1 MKLLRKQMLLCSI
14 LFLVFTLS
22 ACSAIGQTDE
32 NNLTDS
38 ATSAEKT
45 VSVVRGTITPTVST
59 QTTIVPAVPFIIS
72 SPENGIFN
80 TAVEL
85 EEKITAGQIIG
96 TVNGKELK
104 SPVDGTIT
112 SIAPSNESVPSNYP
126 VAIVH
131 YTGFALNVEADNFL
145 STLPEYA
152 ELKAKFQVYDGVGP
166 TDMIAVVSPAADENA
181 FTGIVP
187 QEGILQCLISQT
199 VDVKSGQSATVVITA
214 TTRNDVLILP
224 LSVIAGR
231 QGTGL
236 VTVITPNGERVETKV
251 TLGVTDGANIES
263 LPEEKQYKG
272 GRTVDELLQDMA
284 EGKTLDDA
292 ETEYVKI
299 FANLKDFEKAQQ
311 KAELKNDFSEDFVKD
326 LESKGISRDELEGMQ
341 IKIESN
347 GNVTVSGIEDKEVR
361 EQVQKLVE
369 EKYSDRMYQ
378 YYTGIA
384 DSVGNLTSNT
394 WQYAT
399 DVQEVRRYLKGVT
412 GEDISLENLYLTPDG
427 KIGGLPEKAAN
438 LINKTKDNAKI
449 ERIKDALINII
460 GHNRTSGDLGIPDFT
475 SEFQFSN
482 GAFSVADSGFTV
494 DMAALDR
501 RLTPQPH
508 DNMYSDMYEYSFR
521 KVL

>member
-1 MKLLRKQMLLCSI
+1 MTLLRKQMLLCSI

-80 TAVEL
+80 SAVEL

-126 VAIVH
+126 VAIVQ

-166 TDMIAVVSPAADENA
+166 TDMIAVVSPAADENV

-187 QEGILQCLISQT
+187 QKGILQCLISQT

-251 TLGVTDGANIES
+251 TLGVTDGANIEILS
-263 LPEEKQYKG
+263 GLEEG
-272 GRTVDELLQDMA
+272 DVVSATPPN
-284 EGKTLDDA
+284 LDPR
-292 ETEYVKI
+292 
-299 FANLKDFEKAQQ
+299 
-311 KAELKNDFSEDFVKD
+311 
-326 LESKGISRDELEGMQ
+326 GI
-341 IKIESN
+341 
-347 GNVTVSGIEDKEVR
+347 
-361 EQVQKLVE
+361 
-369 EKYSDRMYQ
+369 
-378 YYTGIA
+378 
-384 DSVGNLTSNT
+384 
-394 WQYAT
+394 
-399 DVQEVRRYLKGVT
+399 
-412 GEDISLENLYLTPDG
+412 
-427 KIGGLPEKAAN
+427 
-438 LINKTKDNAKI
+438 
-449 ERIKDALINII
+449 
-460 GHNRTSGDLGIPDFT
+460 
-475 SEFQFSN
+475 
-482 GAFSVADSGFTV
+482 
-494 DMAALDR
+494 
-501 RLTPQPH
+501 
-508 DNMYSDMYEYSFR
+508 
-521 KVL
+521 

>member
-80 TAVEL
+80 SAVEL

-126 VAIVH
+126 VAIVQ

-166 TDMIAVVSPAADENA
+166 TDMIAVVSPAADKNA

-187 QEGILQCLISQT
+187 QKGILQCLISQT

-251 TLGVTDGANIES
+251 TLGVTDGANIEILS
-263 LPEEKQYKG
+263 GLEEG
-272 GRTVDELLQDMA
+272 DVVSATPPN
-284 EGKTLDDA
+284 LDPR
-292 ETEYVKI
+292 
-299 FANLKDFEKAQQ
+299 
-311 KAELKNDFSEDFVKD
+311 
-326 LESKGISRDELEGMQ
+326 GI
-341 IKIESN
+341 
-347 GNVTVSGIEDKEVR
+347 
-361 EQVQKLVE
+361 
-369 EKYSDRMYQ
+369 
-378 YYTGIA
+378 
-384 DSVGNLTSNT
+384 
-394 WQYAT
+394 
-399 DVQEVRRYLKGVT
+399 
-412 GEDISLENLYLTPDG
+412 
-427 KIGGLPEKAAN
+427 
-438 LINKTKDNAKI
+438 
-449 ERIKDALINII
+449 
-460 GHNRTSGDLGIPDFT
+460 
-475 SEFQFSN
+475 
-482 GAFSVADSGFTV
+482 
-494 DMAALDR
+494 
-501 RLTPQPH
+501 
-508 DNMYSDMYEYSFR
+508 
-521 KVL
+521 

>member
-1 MKLLRKQMLLCSI
+1 MTLLRKQMLLCSI

-59 QTTIVPAVPFIIS
+59 QTTIVPAVPFIIF

-126 VAIVH
+126 VAIVQ

-187 QEGILQCLISQT
+187 QKGILQCLISQT

-251 TLGVTDGANIES
+251 TLGVTDGANIEILS
-263 LPEEKQYKG
+263 GLEEG
-272 GRTVDELLQDMA
+272 DVVSATPPN
-284 EGKTLDDA
+284 LDPR
-292 ETEYVKI
+292 
-299 FANLKDFEKAQQ
+299 
-311 KAELKNDFSEDFVKD
+311 
-326 LESKGISRDELEGMQ
+326 GI
-341 IKIESN
+341 
-347 GNVTVSGIEDKEVR
+347 
-361 EQVQKLVE
+361 
-369 EKYSDRMYQ
+369 
-378 YYTGIA
+378 
-384 DSVGNLTSNT
+384 
-394 WQYAT
+394 
-399 DVQEVRRYLKGVT
+399 
-412 GEDISLENLYLTPDG
+412 
-427 KIGGLPEKAAN
+427 
-438 LINKTKDNAKI
+438 
-449 ERIKDALINII
+449 
-460 GHNRTSGDLGIPDFT
+460 
-475 SEFQFSN
+475 
-482 GAFSVADSGFTV
+482 
-494 DMAALDR
+494 
-501 RLTPQPH
+501 
-508 DNMYSDMYEYSFR
+508 
-521 KVL
+521 

>member
-80 TAVEL
+80 SAVEL

-126 VAIVH
+126 VAIVQ

-145 STLPEYA
+145 STLPENA
-152 ELKAKFQVYDGVGP
+152 ELRAKFQVYDGVGP

-187 QEGILQCLISQT
+187 QELILQCLISQT

-251 TLGVTDGANIES
+251 TLGVTDGANIEILS
-263 LPEEKQYKG
+263 GLEEG
-272 GRTVDELLQDMA
+272 DVVSATPPN
-284 EGKTLDDA
+284 LDPR
-292 ETEYVKI
+292 
-299 FANLKDFEKAQQ
+299 
-311 KAELKNDFSEDFVKD
+311 
-326 LESKGISRDELEGMQ
+326 GI
-341 IKIESN
+341 
-347 GNVTVSGIEDKEVR
+347 
-361 EQVQKLVE
+361 
-369 EKYSDRMYQ
+369 
-378 YYTGIA
+378 
-384 DSVGNLTSNT
+384 
-394 WQYAT
+394 
-399 DVQEVRRYLKGVT
+399 
-412 GEDISLENLYLTPDG
+412 
-427 KIGGLPEKAAN
+427 
-438 LINKTKDNAKI
+438 
-449 ERIKDALINII
+449 
-460 GHNRTSGDLGIPDFT
+460 
-475 SEFQFSN
+475 
-482 GAFSVADSGFTV
+482 
-494 DMAALDR
+494 
-501 RLTPQPH
+501 
-508 DNMYSDMYEYSFR
+508 
-521 KVL
+521 

>member
-1 MKLLRKQMLLCSI
+1 MTLLRKQMLLCSI

-80 TAVEL
+80 SAVEL

-126 VAIVH
+126 VAIVQ

-152 ELKAKFQVYDGVGP
+152 ELKAKYQVYDGVGP

-187 QEGILQCLISQT
+187 QKGILQCLISQT

-251 TLGVTDGANIES
+251 TLGVTDGANIEILS
-263 LPEEKQYKG
+263 GLEEG
-272 GRTVDELLQDMA
+272 DVVSATPPN
-284 EGKTLDDA
+284 LDPR
-292 ETEYVKI
+292 
-299 FANLKDFEKAQQ
+299 
-311 KAELKNDFSEDFVKD
+311 
-326 LESKGISRDELEGMQ
+326 GI
-341 IKIESN
+341 
-347 GNVTVSGIEDKEVR
+347 
-361 EQVQKLVE
+361 
-369 EKYSDRMYQ
+369 
-378 YYTGIA
+378 
-384 DSVGNLTSNT
+384 
-394 WQYAT
+394 
-399 DVQEVRRYLKGVT
+399 
-412 GEDISLENLYLTPDG
+412 
-427 KIGGLPEKAAN
+427 
-438 LINKTKDNAKI
+438 
-449 ERIKDALINII
+449 
-460 GHNRTSGDLGIPDFT
+460 
-475 SEFQFSN
+475 
-482 GAFSVADSGFTV
+482 
-494 DMAALDR
+494 
-501 RLTPQPH
+501 
-508 DNMYSDMYEYSFR
+508 
-521 KVL
+521 

>member
-112 SIAPSNESVPSNYP
+112 SIAPSNESVPSNYL

-251 TLGVTDGANIES
+251 TLGVTDGANIEILS
-263 LPEEKQYKG
+263 GLEEG
-272 GRTVDELLQDMA
+272 DVVSATPPN
-284 EGKTLDDA
+284 LDPR
-292 ETEYVKI
+292 
-299 FANLKDFEKAQQ
+299 
-311 KAELKNDFSEDFVKD
+311 
-326 LESKGISRDELEGMQ
+326 GI
-341 IKIESN
+341 
-347 GNVTVSGIEDKEVR
+347 
-361 EQVQKLVE
+361 
-369 EKYSDRMYQ
+369 
-378 YYTGIA
+378 
-384 DSVGNLTSNT
+384 
-394 WQYAT
+394 
-399 DVQEVRRYLKGVT
+399 
-412 GEDISLENLYLTPDG
+412 
-427 KIGGLPEKAAN
+427 
-438 LINKTKDNAKI
+438 
-449 ERIKDALINII
+449 
-460 GHNRTSGDLGIPDFT
+460 
-475 SEFQFSN
+475 
-482 GAFSVADSGFTV
+482 
-494 DMAALDR
+494 
-501 RLTPQPH
+501 
-508 DNMYSDMYEYSFR
+508 
-521 KVL
+521 

>member
-59 QTTIVPAVPFIIS
+59 QMTIVPAVPFIIS

-104 SPVDGTIT
+104 SPVDGTVT

-126 VAIVH
+126 VAIVQ

-251 TLGVTDGANIES
+251 TLGVTDGANIEILS
-263 LPEEKQYKG
+263 GLEEG
-272 GRTVDELLQDMA
+272 DVVSATPPN
-284 EGKTLDDA
+284 LDPR
-292 ETEYVKI
+292 
-299 FANLKDFEKAQQ
+299 
-311 KAELKNDFSEDFVKD
+311 
-326 LESKGISRDELEGMQ
+326 GI
-341 IKIESN
+341 
-347 GNVTVSGIEDKEVR
+347 
-361 EQVQKLVE
+361 
-369 EKYSDRMYQ
+369 
-378 YYTGIA
+378 
-384 DSVGNLTSNT
+384 
-394 WQYAT
+394 
-399 DVQEVRRYLKGVT
+399 
-412 GEDISLENLYLTPDG
+412 
-427 KIGGLPEKAAN
+427 
-438 LINKTKDNAKI
+438 
-449 ERIKDALINII
+449 
-460 GHNRTSGDLGIPDFT
+460 
-475 SEFQFSN
+475 
-482 GAFSVADSGFTV
+482 
-494 DMAALDR
+494 
-501 RLTPQPH
+501 
-508 DNMYSDMYEYSFR
+508 
-521 KVL
+521 

>member
-59 QTTIVPAVPFIIS
+59 QTTIVPAVPFIIF

-126 VAIVH
+126 VAIVQ

-251 TLGVTDGANIES
+251 TLGVTDGANIEILS
-263 LPEEKQYKG
+263 GLEEG
-272 GRTVDELLQDMA
+272 DVVSATPPN
-284 EGKTLDDA
+284 LDP
-292 ETEYVKI
+292 
-299 FANLKDFEKAQQ
+299 
-311 KAELKNDFSEDFVKD
+311 
-326 LESKGISRDELEGMQ
+326 R
-341 IKIESN
+341 
-347 GNVTVSGIEDKEVR
+347 GN
-361 EQVQKLVE
+361 
-369 EKYSDRMYQ
+369 
-378 YYTGIA
+378 
-384 DSVGNLTSNT
+384 
-394 WQYAT
+394 
-399 DVQEVRRYLKGVT
+399 
-412 GEDISLENLYLTPDG
+412 
-427 KIGGLPEKAAN
+427 
-438 LINKTKDNAKI
+438 
-449 ERIKDALINII
+449 
-460 GHNRTSGDLGIPDFT
+460 
-475 SEFQFSN
+475 
-482 GAFSVADSGFTV
+482 
-494 DMAALDR
+494 
-501 RLTPQPH
+501 
-508 DNMYSDMYEYSFR
+508 
-521 KVL
+521 

>member
-1 MKLLRKQMLLCSI
+1 MTLLRKQMLLCSI

-80 TAVEL
+80 SAVEL

-112 SIAPSNESVPSNYP
+112 SIAPSNEGVPSNYP
-126 VAIVH
+126 VAIVQ

-251 TLGVTDGANIES
+251 TLGVTDGANIEILS
-263 LPEEKQYKG
+263 GLEEG
-272 GRTVDELLQDMA
+272 DVVSATPPN
-284 EGKTLDDA
+284 LDPR
-292 ETEYVKI
+292 
-299 FANLKDFEKAQQ
+299 
-311 KAELKNDFSEDFVKD
+311 
-326 LESKGISRDELEGMQ
+326 GI
-341 IKIESN
+341 
-347 GNVTVSGIEDKEVR
+347 
-361 EQVQKLVE
+361 
-369 EKYSDRMYQ
+369 
-378 YYTGIA
+378 
-384 DSVGNLTSNT
+384 
-394 WQYAT
+394 
-399 DVQEVRRYLKGVT
+399 
-412 GEDISLENLYLTPDG
+412 
-427 KIGGLPEKAAN
+427 
-438 LINKTKDNAKI
+438 
-449 ERIKDALINII
+449 
-460 GHNRTSGDLGIPDFT
+460 
-475 SEFQFSN
+475 
-482 GAFSVADSGFTV
+482 
-494 DMAALDR
+494 
-501 RLTPQPH
+501 
-508 DNMYSDMYEYSFR
+508 
-521 KVL
+521 

>member
-1 MKLLRKQMLLCSI
+1 MTLLRKQMLLCSI

-80 TAVEL
+80 SAVEL

-126 VAIVH
+126 VAIVQ

-187 QEGILQCLISQT
+187 QKGILQCLISQT

-236 VTVITPNGERVETKV
+236 VTVITPNGERVESKV
-251 TLGVTDGANIES
+251 TLGVTDGANIEILS
-263 LPEEKQYKG
+263 GLEEG
-272 GRTVDELLQDMA
+272 DVVSATPPN
-284 EGKTLDDA
+284 LDPR
-292 ETEYVKI
+292 
-299 FANLKDFEKAQQ
+299 
-311 KAELKNDFSEDFVKD
+311 
-326 LESKGISRDELEGMQ
+326 GI
-341 IKIESN
+341 
-347 GNVTVSGIEDKEVR
+347 
-361 EQVQKLVE
+361 
-369 EKYSDRMYQ
+369 
-378 YYTGIA
+378 
-384 DSVGNLTSNT
+384 
-394 WQYAT
+394 
-399 DVQEVRRYLKGVT
+399 
-412 GEDISLENLYLTPDG
+412 
-427 KIGGLPEKAAN
+427 
-438 LINKTKDNAKI
+438 
-449 ERIKDALINII
+449 
-460 GHNRTSGDLGIPDFT
+460 
-475 SEFQFSN
+475 
-482 GAFSVADSGFTV
+482 
-494 DMAALDR
+494 
-501 RLTPQPH
+501 
-508 DNMYSDMYEYSFR
+508 
-521 KVL
+521 

>member
-80 TAVEL
+80 SAVEL

-126 VAIVH
+126 VAIVQ
-131 YTGFALNVEADNFL
+131 YTGFALNVEADIFL

-187 QEGILQCLISQT
+187 QKGILQCLISQT

-251 TLGVTDGANIES
+251 TLGVTDGANIEILS
-263 LPEEKQYKG
+263 GLEEG
-272 GRTVDELLQDMA
+272 DVVSATPPN
-284 EGKTLDDA
+284 LDPR
-292 ETEYVKI
+292 
-299 FANLKDFEKAQQ
+299 
-311 KAELKNDFSEDFVKD
+311 
-326 LESKGISRDELEGMQ
+326 GI
-341 IKIESN
+341 
-347 GNVTVSGIEDKEVR
+347 
-361 EQVQKLVE
+361 
-369 EKYSDRMYQ
+369 
-378 YYTGIA
+378 
-384 DSVGNLTSNT
+384 
-394 WQYAT
+394 
-399 DVQEVRRYLKGVT
+399 
-412 GEDISLENLYLTPDG
+412 
-427 KIGGLPEKAAN
+427 
-438 LINKTKDNAKI
+438 
-449 ERIKDALINII
+449 
-460 GHNRTSGDLGIPDFT
+460 
-475 SEFQFSN
+475 
-482 GAFSVADSGFTV
+482 
-494 DMAALDR
+494 
-501 RLTPQPH
+501 
-508 DNMYSDMYEYSFR
+508 
-521 KVL
+521 

>member
-14 LFLVFTLS
+14 LFLIFTLS

-59 QTTIVPAVPFIIS
+59 QTTIVPAVPFIIF

-104 SPVDGTIT
+104 SPVDGTVT

-126 VAIVH
+126 VAIVQ

-251 TLGVTDGANIES
+251 TLGVTDGANIEILS
-263 LPEEKQYKG
+263 GLEEG
-272 GRTVDELLQDMA
+272 DVVSATPPN
-284 EGKTLDDA
+284 LDPR
-292 ETEYVKI
+292 
-299 FANLKDFEKAQQ
+299 
-311 KAELKNDFSEDFVKD
+311 
-326 LESKGISRDELEGMQ
+326 GI
-341 IKIESN
+341 
-347 GNVTVSGIEDKEVR
+347 
-361 EQVQKLVE
+361 
-369 EKYSDRMYQ
+369 
-378 YYTGIA
+378 
-384 DSVGNLTSNT
+384 
-394 WQYAT
+394 
-399 DVQEVRRYLKGVT
+399 
-412 GEDISLENLYLTPDG
+412 
-427 KIGGLPEKAAN
+427 
-438 LINKTKDNAKI
+438 
-449 ERIKDALINII
+449 
-460 GHNRTSGDLGIPDFT
+460 
-475 SEFQFSN
+475 
-482 GAFSVADSGFTV
+482 
-494 DMAALDR
+494 
-501 RLTPQPH
+501 
-508 DNMYSDMYEYSFR
+508 
-521 KVL
+521 

>member
-1 MKLLRKQMLLCSI
+1 MTLLRKQMLLCSI

-80 TAVEL
+80 SAVEL

-112 SIAPSNESVPSNYP
+112 SIAPSKESVPSNYP
-126 VAIVH
+126 VAIVQ

-251 TLGVTDGANIES
+251 TLGVTDGANIEILS
-263 LPEEKQYKG
+263 GLEEG
-272 GRTVDELLQDMA
+272 DVVSATPPN
-284 EGKTLDDA
+284 LDPR
-292 ETEYVKI
+292 
-299 FANLKDFEKAQQ
+299 
-311 KAELKNDFSEDFVKD
+311 
-326 LESKGISRDELEGMQ
+326 GI
-341 IKIESN
+341 
-347 GNVTVSGIEDKEVR
+347 
-361 EQVQKLVE
+361 
-369 EKYSDRMYQ
+369 
-378 YYTGIA
+378 
-384 DSVGNLTSNT
+384 
-394 WQYAT
+394 
-399 DVQEVRRYLKGVT
+399 
-412 GEDISLENLYLTPDG
+412 
-427 KIGGLPEKAAN
+427 
-438 LINKTKDNAKI
+438 
-449 ERIKDALINII
+449 
-460 GHNRTSGDLGIPDFT
+460 
-475 SEFQFSN
+475 
-482 GAFSVADSGFTV
+482 
-494 DMAALDR
+494 
-501 RLTPQPH
+501 
-508 DNMYSDMYEYSFR
+508 
-521 KVL
+521 

>member
-1 MKLLRKQMLLCSI
+1 MTLLRKQMLLCSI

-59 QTTIVPAVPFIIS
+59 QTTIVPAVPFIIF

-80 TAVEL
+80 SAVEL

-126 VAIVH
+126 VAIVQ

-251 TLGVTDGANIES
+251 TLGVTDGANIEILS
-263 LPEEKQYKG
+263 GLEEG
-272 GRTVDELLQDMA
+272 DVVSATPPN
-284 EGKTLDDA
+284 LDPR
-292 ETEYVKI
+292 
-299 FANLKDFEKAQQ
+299 
-311 KAELKNDFSEDFVKD
+311 
-326 LESKGISRDELEGMQ
+326 GI
-341 IKIESN
+341 
-347 GNVTVSGIEDKEVR
+347 
-361 EQVQKLVE
+361 
-369 EKYSDRMYQ
+369 
-378 YYTGIA
+378 
-384 DSVGNLTSNT
+384 
-394 WQYAT
+394 
-399 DVQEVRRYLKGVT
+399 
-412 GEDISLENLYLTPDG
+412 
-427 KIGGLPEKAAN
+427 
-438 LINKTKDNAKI
+438 
-449 ERIKDALINII
+449 
-460 GHNRTSGDLGIPDFT
+460 
-475 SEFQFSN
+475 
-482 GAFSVADSGFTV
+482 
-494 DMAALDR
+494 
-501 RLTPQPH
+501 
-508 DNMYSDMYEYSFR
+508 
-521 KVL
+521 

>member
-1 MKLLRKQMLLCSI
+1 MTLLRKQMLLCSI

-45 VSVVRGTITPTVST
+45 ASVVRGTITPTVST

-80 TAVEL
+80 SAVEL

-126 VAIVH
+126 VAIVQ

-251 TLGVTDGANIES
+251 TLGVTDGANIEILS
-263 LPEEKQYKG
+263 GLEEG
-272 GRTVDELLQDMA
+272 DVVSATPPN
-284 EGKTLDDA
+284 LDPR
-292 ETEYVKI
+292 
-299 FANLKDFEKAQQ
+299 
-311 KAELKNDFSEDFVKD
+311 
-326 LESKGISRDELEGMQ
+326 GI
-341 IKIESN
+341 
-347 GNVTVSGIEDKEVR
+347 
-361 EQVQKLVE
+361 
-369 EKYSDRMYQ
+369 
-378 YYTGIA
+378 
-384 DSVGNLTSNT
+384 
-394 WQYAT
+394 
-399 DVQEVRRYLKGVT
+399 
-412 GEDISLENLYLTPDG
+412 
-427 KIGGLPEKAAN
+427 
-438 LINKTKDNAKI
+438 
-449 ERIKDALINII
+449 
-460 GHNRTSGDLGIPDFT
+460 
-475 SEFQFSN
+475 
-482 GAFSVADSGFTV
+482 
-494 DMAALDR
+494 
-501 RLTPQPH
+501 
-508 DNMYSDMYEYSFR
+508 
-521 KVL
+521 

>member
-1 MKLLRKQMLLCSI
+1 MTLLRKQMLLCSI

-22 ACSAIGQTDE
+22 ASSAIGQTGE

-80 TAVEL
+80 SAVEL

-126 VAIVH
+126 VAIVQ

-187 QEGILQCLISQT
+187 QKGILQCLISQT

-251 TLGVTDGANIES
+251 TLGVTDGANIEILS
-263 LPEEKQYKG
+263 GLEEG
-272 GRTVDELLQDMA
+272 DVVSATPPN
-284 EGKTLDDA
+284 LDPR
-292 ETEYVKI
+292 
-299 FANLKDFEKAQQ
+299 
-311 KAELKNDFSEDFVKD
+311 
-326 LESKGISRDELEGMQ
+326 GI
-341 IKIESN
+341 
-347 GNVTVSGIEDKEVR
+347 
-361 EQVQKLVE
+361 
-369 EKYSDRMYQ
+369 
-378 YYTGIA
+378 
-384 DSVGNLTSNT
+384 
-394 WQYAT
+394 
-399 DVQEVRRYLKGVT
+399 
-412 GEDISLENLYLTPDG
+412 
-427 KIGGLPEKAAN
+427 
-438 LINKTKDNAKI
+438 
-449 ERIKDALINII
+449 
-460 GHNRTSGDLGIPDFT
+460 
-475 SEFQFSN
+475 
-482 GAFSVADSGFTV
+482 
-494 DMAALDR
+494 
-501 RLTPQPH
+501 
-508 DNMYSDMYEYSFR
+508 
-521 KVL
+521 

>member
-80 TAVEL
+80 SAVEL

-126 VAIVH
+126 VAIVQ

-187 QEGILQCLISQT
+187 QKGILQCLISQT

-251 TLGVTDGANIES
+251 TLGVTDGANIEILS
-263 LPEEKQYKG
+263 GLEEG
-272 GRTVDELLQDMA
+272 DVVSATPPN
-284 EGKTLDDA
+284 LDPR
-292 ETEYVKI
+292 
-299 FANLKDFEKAQQ
+299 
-311 KAELKNDFSEDFVKD
+311 
-326 LESKGISRDELEGMQ
+326 GI
-341 IKIESN
+341 
-347 GNVTVSGIEDKEVR
+347 
-361 EQVQKLVE
+361 
-369 EKYSDRMYQ
+369 
-378 YYTGIA
+378 
-384 DSVGNLTSNT
+384 
-394 WQYAT
+394 
-399 DVQEVRRYLKGVT
+399 
-412 GEDISLENLYLTPDG
+412 
-427 KIGGLPEKAAN
+427 
-438 LINKTKDNAKI
+438 
-449 ERIKDALINII
+449 
-460 GHNRTSGDLGIPDFT
+460 
-475 SEFQFSN
+475 
-482 GAFSVADSGFTV
+482 
-494 DMAALDR
+494 
-501 RLTPQPH
+501 
-508 DNMYSDMYEYSFR
+508 
-521 KVL
+521 

>member
-80 TAVEL
+80 SAVEL

-126 VAIVH
+126 VAIVQ
-131 YTGFALNVEADNFL
+131 YTGFALNVEADIFL

-187 QEGILQCLISQT
+187 QKGILQCLISQT

-231 QGTGL
+231 QSTGL

-251 TLGVTDGANIES
+251 TLGVTDGANIEILS
-263 LPEEKQYKG
+263 GLEEG
-272 GRTVDELLQDMA
+272 DVVSATPPN
-284 EGKTLDDA
+284 LDPR
-292 ETEYVKI
+292 
-299 FANLKDFEKAQQ
+299 
-311 KAELKNDFSEDFVKD
+311 
-326 LESKGISRDELEGMQ
+326 GI
-341 IKIESN
+341 
-347 GNVTVSGIEDKEVR
+347 
-361 EQVQKLVE
+361 
-369 EKYSDRMYQ
+369 
-378 YYTGIA
+378 
-384 DSVGNLTSNT
+384 
-394 WQYAT
+394 
-399 DVQEVRRYLKGVT
+399 
-412 GEDISLENLYLTPDG
+412 
-427 KIGGLPEKAAN
+427 
-438 LINKTKDNAKI
+438 
-449 ERIKDALINII
+449 
-460 GHNRTSGDLGIPDFT
+460 
-475 SEFQFSN
+475 
-482 GAFSVADSGFTV
+482 
-494 DMAALDR
+494 
-501 RLTPQPH
+501 
-508 DNMYSDMYEYSFR
+508 
-521 KVL
+521 

>member
-126 VAIVH
+126 VAIVQ

-187 QEGILQCLISQT
+187 QKGILQCLISQT

-231 QGTGL
+231 QSTGL

-251 TLGVTDGANIES
+251 TLGVTDGANIEILS
-263 LPEEKQYKG
+263 GLEEG
-272 GRTVDELLQDMA
+272 DVVSATPPN
-284 EGKTLDDA
+284 LDPR
-292 ETEYVKI
+292 
-299 FANLKDFEKAQQ
+299 
-311 KAELKNDFSEDFVKD
+311 
-326 LESKGISRDELEGMQ
+326 GI
-341 IKIESN
+341 
-347 GNVTVSGIEDKEVR
+347 
-361 EQVQKLVE
+361 
-369 EKYSDRMYQ
+369 
-378 YYTGIA
+378 
-384 DSVGNLTSNT
+384 
-394 WQYAT
+394 
-399 DVQEVRRYLKGVT
+399 
-412 GEDISLENLYLTPDG
+412 
-427 KIGGLPEKAAN
+427 
-438 LINKTKDNAKI
+438 
-449 ERIKDALINII
+449 
-460 GHNRTSGDLGIPDFT
+460 
-475 SEFQFSN
+475 
-482 GAFSVADSGFTV
+482 
-494 DMAALDR
+494 
-501 RLTPQPH
+501 
-508 DNMYSDMYEYSFR
+508 
-521 KVL
+521 

>member
-1 MKLLRKQMLLCSI
+1 MTLLRKQMLLCSI

-80 TAVEL
+80 SAVEL

-126 VAIVH
+126 VAIVQ

-187 QEGILQCLISQT
+187 QKGILQCLISQT

-251 TLGVTDGANIES
+251 TLGVTDGANIEILS
-263 LPEEKQYKG
+263 GLEVGDVVSATPPN
-272 GRTVDELLQDMA
+272 
-284 EGKTLDDA
+284 LDPR
-292 ETEYVKI
+292 
-299 FANLKDFEKAQQ
+299 
-311 KAELKNDFSEDFVKD
+311 
-326 LESKGISRDELEGMQ
+326 GI
-341 IKIESN
+341 
-347 GNVTVSGIEDKEVR
+347 
-361 EQVQKLVE
+361 
-369 EKYSDRMYQ
+369 
-378 YYTGIA
+378 
-384 DSVGNLTSNT
+384 
-394 WQYAT
+394 
-399 DVQEVRRYLKGVT
+399 
-412 GEDISLENLYLTPDG
+412 
-427 KIGGLPEKAAN
+427 
-438 LINKTKDNAKI
+438 
-449 ERIKDALINII
+449 
-460 GHNRTSGDLGIPDFT
+460 
-475 SEFQFSN
+475 
-482 GAFSVADSGFTV
+482 
-494 DMAALDR
+494 
-501 RLTPQPH
+501 
-508 DNMYSDMYEYSFR
+508 
-521 KVL
+521 

>member
-45 VSVVRGTITPTVST
+45 VSVVRGTITPTVSM

-126 VAIVH
+126 VAIVQ

-251 TLGVTDGANIES
+251 TLGVTDGANIEILS
-263 LPEEKQYKG
+263 GLEEG
-272 GRTVDELLQDMA
+272 DVVSATPPN
-284 EGKTLDDA
+284 LDPR
-292 ETEYVKI
+292 
-299 FANLKDFEKAQQ
+299 
-311 KAELKNDFSEDFVKD
+311 
-326 LESKGISRDELEGMQ
+326 GI
-341 IKIESN
+341 
-347 GNVTVSGIEDKEVR
+347 
-361 EQVQKLVE
+361 
-369 EKYSDRMYQ
+369 
-378 YYTGIA
+378 
-384 DSVGNLTSNT
+384 
-394 WQYAT
+394 
-399 DVQEVRRYLKGVT
+399 
-412 GEDISLENLYLTPDG
+412 
-427 KIGGLPEKAAN
+427 
-438 LINKTKDNAKI
+438 
-449 ERIKDALINII
+449 
-460 GHNRTSGDLGIPDFT
+460 
-475 SEFQFSN
+475 
-482 GAFSVADSGFTV
+482 
-494 DMAALDR
+494 
-501 RLTPQPH
+501 
-508 DNMYSDMYEYSFR
+508 
-521 KVL
+521 

>member
-1 MKLLRKQMLLCSI
+1 MTLLRKQMLLCYI

-80 TAVEL
+80 SAVEL

-112 SIAPSNESVPSNYP
+112 SIAPSNESVPSYYP
-126 VAIVH
+126 VAIVQ

-187 QEGILQCLISQT
+187 QKGILQCLISQT

-251 TLGVTDGANIES
+251 TLGVTDGANIEILS
-263 LPEEKQYKG
+263 GLEEG
-272 GRTVDELLQDMA
+272 DVVSATPPN
-284 EGKTLDDA
+284 LDPR
-292 ETEYVKI
+292 
-299 FANLKDFEKAQQ
+299 
-311 KAELKNDFSEDFVKD
+311 
-326 LESKGISRDELEGMQ
+326 GI
-341 IKIESN
+341 
-347 GNVTVSGIEDKEVR
+347 
-361 EQVQKLVE
+361 
-369 EKYSDRMYQ
+369 
-378 YYTGIA
+378 
-384 DSVGNLTSNT
+384 
-394 WQYAT
+394 
-399 DVQEVRRYLKGVT
+399 
-412 GEDISLENLYLTPDG
+412 
-427 KIGGLPEKAAN
+427 
-438 LINKTKDNAKI
+438 
-449 ERIKDALINII
+449 
-460 GHNRTSGDLGIPDFT
+460 
-475 SEFQFSN
+475 
-482 GAFSVADSGFTV
+482 
-494 DMAALDR
+494 
-501 RLTPQPH
+501 
-508 DNMYSDMYEYSFR
+508 
-521 KVL
+521 

>member
-126 VAIVH
+126 VAIVR

-251 TLGVTDGANIES
+251 TLGVTDGANIEILS
-263 LPEEKQYKG
+263 GLEEG
-272 GRTVDELLQDMA
+272 DVVSATPPN
-284 EGKTLDDA
+284 LDPR
-292 ETEYVKI
+292 
-299 FANLKDFEKAQQ
+299 
-311 KAELKNDFSEDFVKD
+311 
-326 LESKGISRDELEGMQ
+326 GI
-341 IKIESN
+341 
-347 GNVTVSGIEDKEVR
+347 
-361 EQVQKLVE
+361 
-369 EKYSDRMYQ
+369 
-378 YYTGIA
+378 
-384 DSVGNLTSNT
+384 
-394 WQYAT
+394 
-399 DVQEVRRYLKGVT
+399 
-412 GEDISLENLYLTPDG
+412 
-427 KIGGLPEKAAN
+427 
-438 LINKTKDNAKI
+438 
-449 ERIKDALINII
+449 
-460 GHNRTSGDLGIPDFT
+460 
-475 SEFQFSN
+475 
-482 GAFSVADSGFTV
+482 
-494 DMAALDR
+494 
-501 RLTPQPH
+501 
-508 DNMYSDMYEYSFR
+508 
-521 KVL
+521 

>member
-1 MKLLRKQMLLCSI
+1 MTLLRKQMLLCSI

-80 TAVEL
+80 SAVEL

-126 VAIVH
+126 VAIVQ

-166 TDMIAVVSPAADENA
+166 TDMIAVVLPAADENA

-187 QEGILQCLISQT
+187 QKGILQCLISQT

-251 TLGVTDGANIES
+251 TLGVTDGANIEILS
-263 LPEEKQYKG
+263 GLEEG
-272 GRTVDELLQDMA
+272 DVVSATPPN
-284 EGKTLDDA
+284 LDPR
-292 ETEYVKI
+292 
-299 FANLKDFEKAQQ
+299 
-311 KAELKNDFSEDFVKD
+311 
-326 LESKGISRDELEGMQ
+326 GI
-341 IKIESN
+341 
-347 GNVTVSGIEDKEVR
+347 
-361 EQVQKLVE
+361 
-369 EKYSDRMYQ
+369 
-378 YYTGIA
+378 
-384 DSVGNLTSNT
+384 
-394 WQYAT
+394 
-399 DVQEVRRYLKGVT
+399 
-412 GEDISLENLYLTPDG
+412 
-427 KIGGLPEKAAN
+427 
-438 LINKTKDNAKI
+438 
-449 ERIKDALINII
+449 
-460 GHNRTSGDLGIPDFT
+460 
-475 SEFQFSN
+475 
-482 GAFSVADSGFTV
+482 
-494 DMAALDR
+494 
-501 RLTPQPH
+501 
-508 DNMYSDMYEYSFR
+508 
-521 KVL
+521 

>member
-1 MKLLRKQMLLCSI
+1 MTLLRKQMLLCSI

-80 TAVEL
+80 SAVEL

-126 VAIVH
+126 VAIVQ

-166 TDMIAVVSPAADENA
+166 TDMIAVVSPAADKNA

-187 QEGILQCLISQT
+187 QKGILQCLISQT

-251 TLGVTDGANIES
+251 TLGVTDGANIEILS
-263 LPEEKQYKG
+263 GLEEG
-272 GRTVDELLQDMA
+272 DVVSATPPN
-284 EGKTLDDA
+284 LDPR
-292 ETEYVKI
+292 
-299 FANLKDFEKAQQ
+299 
-311 KAELKNDFSEDFVKD
+311 
-326 LESKGISRDELEGMQ
+326 GI
-341 IKIESN
+341 
-347 GNVTVSGIEDKEVR
+347 
-361 EQVQKLVE
+361 
-369 EKYSDRMYQ
+369 
-378 YYTGIA
+378 
-384 DSVGNLTSNT
+384 
-394 WQYAT
+394 
-399 DVQEVRRYLKGVT
+399 
-412 GEDISLENLYLTPDG
+412 
-427 KIGGLPEKAAN
+427 
-438 LINKTKDNAKI
+438 
-449 ERIKDALINII
+449 
-460 GHNRTSGDLGIPDFT
+460 
-475 SEFQFSN
+475 
-482 GAFSVADSGFTV
+482 
-494 DMAALDR
+494 
-501 RLTPQPH
+501 
-508 DNMYSDMYEYSFR
+508 
-521 KVL
+521 

>member
-1 MKLLRKQMLLCSI
+1 MTLLRKQMLLCSI

-38 ATSAEKT
+38 ATSAEKK

-80 TAVEL
+80 SAVEL

-126 VAIVH
+126 VAIVQ

-187 QEGILQCLISQT
+187 QKGILQCLISQT

-251 TLGVTDGANIES
+251 TLGVTDGANIEILS
-263 LPEEKQYKG
+263 GLEEG
-272 GRTVDELLQDMA
+272 DVVSATPPN
-284 EGKTLDDA
+284 LDPR
-292 ETEYVKI
+292 
-299 FANLKDFEKAQQ
+299 
-311 KAELKNDFSEDFVKD
+311 
-326 LESKGISRDELEGMQ
+326 GI
-341 IKIESN
+341 
-347 GNVTVSGIEDKEVR
+347 
-361 EQVQKLVE
+361 
-369 EKYSDRMYQ
+369 
-378 YYTGIA
+378 
-384 DSVGNLTSNT
+384 
-394 WQYAT
+394 
-399 DVQEVRRYLKGVT
+399 
-412 GEDISLENLYLTPDG
+412 
-427 KIGGLPEKAAN
+427 
-438 LINKTKDNAKI
+438 
-449 ERIKDALINII
+449 
-460 GHNRTSGDLGIPDFT
+460 
-475 SEFQFSN
+475 
-482 GAFSVADSGFTV
+482 
-494 DMAALDR
+494 
-501 RLTPQPH
+501 
-508 DNMYSDMYEYSFR
+508 
-521 KVL
+521 

>member
-1 MKLLRKQMLLCSI
+1 MTLLRKQMLLCSI

-38 ATSAEKT
+38 ATSAEKK

-59 QTTIVPAVPFIIS
+59 QTTIVPAVQFIIS

-80 TAVEL
+80 SAVEL

-126 VAIVH
+126 VAIVQ

-187 QEGILQCLISQT
+187 QKGILQCLISQT

-251 TLGVTDGANIES
+251 TLGVTDGANIEILS
-263 LPEEKQYKG
+263 GLEEG
-272 GRTVDELLQDMA
+272 DVVSATPPN
-284 EGKTLDDA
+284 LDPR
-292 ETEYVKI
+292 
-299 FANLKDFEKAQQ
+299 
-311 KAELKNDFSEDFVKD
+311 
-326 LESKGISRDELEGMQ
+326 GI
-341 IKIESN
+341 
-347 GNVTVSGIEDKEVR
+347 
-361 EQVQKLVE
+361 
-369 EKYSDRMYQ
+369 
-378 YYTGIA
+378 
-384 DSVGNLTSNT
+384 
-394 WQYAT
+394 
-399 DVQEVRRYLKGVT
+399 
-412 GEDISLENLYLTPDG
+412 
-427 KIGGLPEKAAN
+427 
-438 LINKTKDNAKI
+438 
-449 ERIKDALINII
+449 
-460 GHNRTSGDLGIPDFT
+460 
-475 SEFQFSN
+475 
-482 GAFSVADSGFTV
+482 
-494 DMAALDR
+494 
-501 RLTPQPH
+501 
-508 DNMYSDMYEYSFR
+508 
-521 KVL
+521 

>member
-80 TAVEL
+80 SAVEL

-126 VAIVH
+126 VAIVQ

-251 TLGVTDGANIES
+251 TLGVTDGANIEILS
-263 LPEEKQYKG
+263 GLEEG
-272 GRTVDELLQDMA
+272 DVVSATPPN
-284 EGKTLDDA
+284 LD
-292 ETEYVKI
+292 
-299 FANLKDFEKAQQ
+299 QR
-311 KAELKNDFSEDFVKD
+311 
-326 LESKGISRDELEGMQ
+326 GI
-341 IKIESN
+341 
-347 GNVTVSGIEDKEVR
+347 
-361 EQVQKLVE
+361 
-369 EKYSDRMYQ
+369 
-378 YYTGIA
+378 
-384 DSVGNLTSNT
+384 
-394 WQYAT
+394 
-399 DVQEVRRYLKGVT
+399 
-412 GEDISLENLYLTPDG
+412 
-427 KIGGLPEKAAN
+427 
-438 LINKTKDNAKI
+438 
-449 ERIKDALINII
+449 
-460 GHNRTSGDLGIPDFT
+460 
-475 SEFQFSN
+475 
-482 GAFSVADSGFTV
+482 
-494 DMAALDR
+494 
-501 RLTPQPH
+501 
-508 DNMYSDMYEYSFR
+508 
-521 KVL
+521 

>member
-1 MKLLRKQMLLCSI
+1 MTLLRKQMLLCSI

-80 TAVEL
+80 SAVEL

-126 VAIVH
+126 VAIVQ

-187 QEGILQCLISQT
+187 QKGILQCLISQT

-231 QGTGL
+231 QSMGL

-251 TLGVTDGANIES
+251 TLGVTDGANIEILS
-263 LPEEKQYKG
+263 GLEEG
-272 GRTVDELLQDMA
+272 DVVSATPPN
-284 EGKTLDDA
+284 LDPR
-292 ETEYVKI
+292 
-299 FANLKDFEKAQQ
+299 
-311 KAELKNDFSEDFVKD
+311 
-326 LESKGISRDELEGMQ
+326 GI
-341 IKIESN
+341 
-347 GNVTVSGIEDKEVR
+347 
-361 EQVQKLVE
+361 
-369 EKYSDRMYQ
+369 
-378 YYTGIA
+378 
-384 DSVGNLTSNT
+384 
-394 WQYAT
+394 
-399 DVQEVRRYLKGVT
+399 
-412 GEDISLENLYLTPDG
+412 
-427 KIGGLPEKAAN
+427 
-438 LINKTKDNAKI
+438 
-449 ERIKDALINII
+449 
-460 GHNRTSGDLGIPDFT
+460 
-475 SEFQFSN
+475 
-482 GAFSVADSGFTV
+482 
-494 DMAALDR
+494 
-501 RLTPQPH
+501 
-508 DNMYSDMYEYSFR
+508 
-521 KVL
+521 

>member
-59 QTTIVPAVPFIIS
+59 QTTIVPAVPFIIF

-112 SIAPSNESVPSNYP
+112 SIAPSNESVSSNYP

-251 TLGVTDGANIES
+251 TLGVTDGANIEILS
-263 LPEEKQYKG
+263 GLEEG
-272 GRTVDELLQDMA
+272 DVVSATPPN
-284 EGKTLDDA
+284 LDPR
-292 ETEYVKI
+292 
-299 FANLKDFEKAQQ
+299 
-311 KAELKNDFSEDFVKD
+311 
-326 LESKGISRDELEGMQ
+326 GI
-341 IKIESN
+341 
-347 GNVTVSGIEDKEVR
+347 
-361 EQVQKLVE
+361 
-369 EKYSDRMYQ
+369 
-378 YYTGIA
+378 
-384 DSVGNLTSNT
+384 
-394 WQYAT
+394 
-399 DVQEVRRYLKGVT
+399 
-412 GEDISLENLYLTPDG
+412 
-427 KIGGLPEKAAN
+427 
-438 LINKTKDNAKI
+438 
-449 ERIKDALINII
+449 
-460 GHNRTSGDLGIPDFT
+460 
-475 SEFQFSN
+475 
-482 GAFSVADSGFTV
+482 
-494 DMAALDR
+494 
-501 RLTPQPH
+501 
-508 DNMYSDMYEYSFR
+508 
-521 KVL
+521 

>member
-1 MKLLRKQMLLCSI
+1 MTLLRKQMLLCSI

-45 VSVVRGTITPTVST
+45 VSVVRGTIAPTVST

-80 TAVEL
+80 SAVEL

-126 VAIVH
+126 VAIVQ

-251 TLGVTDGANIES
+251 TLGVTDGANIEILS
-263 LPEEKQYKG
+263 GLEEG
-272 GRTVDELLQDMA
+272 DVVSATPPN
-284 EGKTLDDA
+284 LDPR
-292 ETEYVKI
+292 
-299 FANLKDFEKAQQ
+299 
-311 KAELKNDFSEDFVKD
+311 
-326 LESKGISRDELEGMQ
+326 GI
-341 IKIESN
+341 
-347 GNVTVSGIEDKEVR
+347 
-361 EQVQKLVE
+361 
-369 EKYSDRMYQ
+369 
-378 YYTGIA
+378 
-384 DSVGNLTSNT
+384 
-394 WQYAT
+394 
-399 DVQEVRRYLKGVT
+399 
-412 GEDISLENLYLTPDG
+412 
-427 KIGGLPEKAAN
+427 
-438 LINKTKDNAKI
+438 
-449 ERIKDALINII
+449 
-460 GHNRTSGDLGIPDFT
+460 
-475 SEFQFSN
+475 
-482 GAFSVADSGFTV
+482 
-494 DMAALDR
+494 
-501 RLTPQPH
+501 
-508 DNMYSDMYEYSFR
+508 
-521 KVL
+521 

>member
-59 QTTIVPAVPFIIS
+59 QTTIVPAVPFIIF

-112 SIAPSNESVPSNYP
+112 SIAPSNESVPSYYP
-126 VAIVH
+126 VAIVQ

-187 QEGILQCLISQT
+187 QKGILQCLISQT

-251 TLGVTDGANIES
+251 TLGVTDGANIEILS
-263 LPEEKQYKG
+263 GLEEG
-272 GRTVDELLQDMA
+272 DVVSATPPN
-284 EGKTLDDA
+284 LDPR
-292 ETEYVKI
+292 
-299 FANLKDFEKAQQ
+299 
-311 KAELKNDFSEDFVKD
+311 
-326 LESKGISRDELEGMQ
+326 GI
-341 IKIESN
+341 
-347 GNVTVSGIEDKEVR
+347 
-361 EQVQKLVE
+361 
-369 EKYSDRMYQ
+369 
-378 YYTGIA
+378 
-384 DSVGNLTSNT
+384 
-394 WQYAT
+394 
-399 DVQEVRRYLKGVT
+399 
-412 GEDISLENLYLTPDG
+412 
-427 KIGGLPEKAAN
+427 
-438 LINKTKDNAKI
+438 
-449 ERIKDALINII
+449 
-460 GHNRTSGDLGIPDFT
+460 
-475 SEFQFSN
+475 
-482 GAFSVADSGFTV
+482 
-494 DMAALDR
+494 
-501 RLTPQPH
+501 
-508 DNMYSDMYEYSFR
+508 
-521 KVL
+521 

>member
-1 MKLLRKQMLLCSI
+1 MKLLRKQMLLCFI

-59 QTTIVPAVPFIIS
+59 QTTIVPAVPFIIF

-104 SPVDGTIT
+104 SPVDGTVT

-126 VAIVH
+126 VAIVQ

-251 TLGVTDGANIES
+251 TLGVTDGANIEILS
-263 LPEEKQYKG
+263 GLEEG
-272 GRTVDELLQDMA
+272 DVVSATPPN
-284 EGKTLDDA
+284 LDPR
-292 ETEYVKI
+292 
-299 FANLKDFEKAQQ
+299 
-311 KAELKNDFSEDFVKD
+311 
-326 LESKGISRDELEGMQ
+326 GI
-341 IKIESN
+341 
-347 GNVTVSGIEDKEVR
+347 
-361 EQVQKLVE
+361 
-369 EKYSDRMYQ
+369 
-378 YYTGIA
+378 
-384 DSVGNLTSNT
+384 
-394 WQYAT
+394 
-399 DVQEVRRYLKGVT
+399 
-412 GEDISLENLYLTPDG
+412 
-427 KIGGLPEKAAN
+427 
-438 LINKTKDNAKI
+438 
-449 ERIKDALINII
+449 
-460 GHNRTSGDLGIPDFT
+460 
-475 SEFQFSN
+475 
-482 GAFSVADSGFTV
+482 
-494 DMAALDR
+494 
-501 RLTPQPH
+501 
-508 DNMYSDMYEYSFR
+508 
-521 KVL
+521 

>member
-1 MKLLRKQMLLCSI
+1 MTLLRKQMLLCSI

-22 ACSAIGQTDE
+22 ACSAIGQTGE

-80 TAVEL
+80 SAVEL

-126 VAIVH
+126 VAIVQ

-187 QEGILQCLISQT
+187 QKGILQCLISQT

-251 TLGVTDGANIES
+251 TLGVTDGANIEILS
-263 LPEEKQYKG
+263 GLEEG
-272 GRTVDELLQDMA
+272 DVVSATPPN
-284 EGKTLDDA
+284 LDPR
-292 ETEYVKI
+292 
-299 FANLKDFEKAQQ
+299 
-311 KAELKNDFSEDFVKD
+311 
-326 LESKGISRDELEGMQ
+326 GI
-341 IKIESN
+341 
-347 GNVTVSGIEDKEVR
+347 
-361 EQVQKLVE
+361 
-369 EKYSDRMYQ
+369 
-378 YYTGIA
+378 
-384 DSVGNLTSNT
+384 
-394 WQYAT
+394 
-399 DVQEVRRYLKGVT
+399 
-412 GEDISLENLYLTPDG
+412 
-427 KIGGLPEKAAN
+427 
-438 LINKTKDNAKI
+438 
-449 ERIKDALINII
+449 
-460 GHNRTSGDLGIPDFT
+460 
-475 SEFQFSN
+475 
-482 GAFSVADSGFTV
+482 
-494 DMAALDR
+494 
-501 RLTPQPH
+501 
-508 DNMYSDMYEYSFR
+508 
-521 KVL
+521 

>member
-131 YTGFALNVEADNFL
+131 YTGFVLNVEADNFL

-251 TLGVTDGANIES
+251 TLGVTDGANIEILS
-263 LPEEKQYKG
+263 GLEEG
-272 GRTVDELLQDMA
+272 DVVSATPPN
-284 EGKTLDDA
+284 LDPR
-292 ETEYVKI
+292 
-299 FANLKDFEKAQQ
+299 
-311 KAELKNDFSEDFVKD
+311 
-326 LESKGISRDELEGMQ
+326 GI
-341 IKIESN
+341 
-347 GNVTVSGIEDKEVR
+347 
-361 EQVQKLVE
+361 
-369 EKYSDRMYQ
+369 
-378 YYTGIA
+378 
-384 DSVGNLTSNT
+384 
-394 WQYAT
+394 
-399 DVQEVRRYLKGVT
+399 
-412 GEDISLENLYLTPDG
+412 
-427 KIGGLPEKAAN
+427 
-438 LINKTKDNAKI
+438 
-449 ERIKDALINII
+449 
-460 GHNRTSGDLGIPDFT
+460 
-475 SEFQFSN
+475 
-482 GAFSVADSGFTV
+482 
-494 DMAALDR
+494 
-501 RLTPQPH
+501 
-508 DNMYSDMYEYSFR
+508 
-521 KVL
+521 

>member
-1 MKLLRKQMLLCSI
+1 MTLLRKQMLLCSI

-80 TAVEL
+80 SAVEL

-112 SIAPSNESVPSNYP
+112 SIAPSNESVPSYYP
-126 VAIVH
+126 VAIVQ

-251 TLGVTDGANIES
+251 TLGVTDGANIEILS
-263 LPEEKQYKG
+263 GLEEG
-272 GRTVDELLQDMA
+272 DVVSATPPN
-284 EGKTLDDA
+284 LDPR
-292 ETEYVKI
+292 
-299 FANLKDFEKAQQ
+299 
-311 KAELKNDFSEDFVKD
+311 
-326 LESKGISRDELEGMQ
+326 GI
-341 IKIESN
+341 
-347 GNVTVSGIEDKEVR
+347 
-361 EQVQKLVE
+361 
-369 EKYSDRMYQ
+369 
-378 YYTGIA
+378 
-384 DSVGNLTSNT
+384 
-394 WQYAT
+394 
-399 DVQEVRRYLKGVT
+399 
-412 GEDISLENLYLTPDG
+412 
-427 KIGGLPEKAAN
+427 
-438 LINKTKDNAKI
+438 
-449 ERIKDALINII
+449 
-460 GHNRTSGDLGIPDFT
+460 
-475 SEFQFSN
+475 
-482 GAFSVADSGFTV
+482 
-494 DMAALDR
+494 
-501 RLTPQPH
+501 
-508 DNMYSDMYEYSFR
+508 
-521 KVL
+521 